1 MVRNS
6 VYAIPMLKR
15 IDRLAASSRR
25 NTHALPMPASVATM
39 AAMIPSIVAQELS
52 RALQDFLATGFG
64 PSNPALASVLDEFL
78 AEGDNLVKGPYLSIA
93 LPPKLAPEGGEPFP
107 EVPLGF
113 TPYRHQRA
121 AHQRLDSA
129 AAHGGRS
136 TIVATGTGSGK
147 TECFLWPI
155 LNHCRRHAGEQG
167 VKAILVYPM
176 NALAFDQARRIAKI
190 IHNTQALRGKL
201 SAGLYV
207 GEREQAPHTAMGP
220 DHLITDRET
229 LRERPPHILLTNY
242 KMLDFLMIRP
252 ADARL
257 WRHNQPG
264 MLRYLVVD
272 ELHTFDGPQG
282 TDLACLI
289 RRLKDRLQVPRPLPQ
304 RPPGQAPQQGLICV
318 GTSATVGDEG
328 SSAELRNYAAELFGQ
343 PFDQD
348 AILREERQSIDEVLG
363 SAIIQRHLAPPPAG
377 LAEQTNP
384 AAYPN
389 AESYLKAQHELFFGA
404 PIEGDFRANGWRI
417 RLAAKLREHLMFVNL
432 LRILAD
438 GPLPLASVASRMRA
452 SLPLS
457 ADGDQAGREAIGLL
471 NGLCALIAAA
481 REGDGNGGLKPFLR
495 LGLHLWVREL
505 RRMVCR
511 VALPNMPETADEAQA
526 EAPAAGQEGSANA
539 APLLRHSDDLAAE
552 DSPLHLP
559 LVQCRECRVTGWGAV
574 RRSAASRVGRDLRE
588 FYNRFFSRDMDVR
601 FYFPMQGA
609 EPPPG
614 IDGELAALCGSCGHV
629 HADPKASVCV
639 DCGERQTVRVFC
651 PASVNAGRAR
661 TVLSRDCPF
670 CHASEALIILGA
682 RASSLLSVVLGQ
694 TFASKHNDDFGG
706 GAAEPNAQGK
716 HEAPG
721 AQKIIAFSDN
731 VQDAA
736 HRAGFFSARTWQ
748 NSVRAAIAQV
758 IAQHDGI
765 ALADLQQKV
774 AGWWRSE
781 QGGGFSAERFVAEF
795 IAPDRQ
801 WRPEFRELQAQG
813 RLADKA
819 LAKLE
824 GLVAQRLAWETL
836 AEFGHRSSIG
846 RSLER
851 TRTAA
856 LGVDQA
862 ALAQA
867 GESATRQLREH
878 FEPFRELPAETVKA
892 LLLGILRRMKERGA
906 FDSPLTEAYVAQGGN
921 PYSTLKRNPALQDFF
936 GRRSPL
942 PVFPATRPSQERGL
956 EAFARQGRGFKP
968 WYQKWVEKVLS
979 PLNPLAA
986 TEYAPDVLDALFAA
1000 LTEAGLVARLN
1011 AGNATA
1017 YGLNPARF
1025 HATTRTAVLR
1035 GAKGGRPLLVAEGEA
1050 ELWRGTDCLDLAT
1063 QDSYQRPQPAEPA
1076 WFGQLS
1082 AEPTWFGQLYRTA
1095 AVRRIVAA
1103 EHTALVGRDERARLQ
1118 ERFAAPHPKPW
1129 EPNLLSATPTL
1140 ELGVDIGELSAVVL
1154 CQVPPAPEN
1163 YTQRIGRAGRRD
1175 GNVLS
1180 VTVATGQP
1188 HDLYYYAEP
1197 LDMLARGVAPPG
1209 IFLNASAVLERQLTA
1224 FCLDNWVA
1232 GGVPEN
1238 AVPAA
1243 MRTVYENVQAAKLNG
1258 FPYPFFDFIQRNSD
1272 QLLERFLQAFAELK
1286 ESSRAYLAEFLQG
1299 DEEGRPPLV
1308 ARLLNRL
1315 LEVNRERQSLRAE
1328 AQNLRRR
1335 SAALAKGPQDEA
1347 SKREIEEL
1355 DAERRALDA
1364 IRRRINGRDPFQF
1377 LTDEGLIPNYAF
1389 PQQGVTLRSIIYRT
1403 PRDEADEEAEPR
1415 TVYEYERPA
1424 EAALGELAPD
1434 NEFYASGRHVRI
1446 ARVDTRVSPVETWRL
1461 CPACAYCENLE
1472 ESGDSDMLCPRCGD
1486 PMWADEGQR
1495 RHMLPLRVVHAA
1507 TADRRSRILD
1517 EKDDREPLFYT
1528 RHLVVDFEQKAIE
1541 AAYALPRPEA
1551 PFGFEYISSATFREM
1566 NFGRVD
1572 DLGRPTRFAGR
1583 ETPRSGFRVCRE
1595 CGTVQPRG
1603 AADDPEKA
1611 EHSRFCKFARGARA
1625 SRSPAGGSS
1634 HARGAPSH
1642 SSAEGSLMREASPSR
1657 FPAEGS
1663 LPAMGALSR
1672 SSAEGSSVQGAGP
1685 SRTPAEGSFMQRTGD
1700 DAIVECLYLYR
1711 QFDSEALRLLLP
1723 VADLASEPYVASFV
1737 AALELGLRQ
1746 RFGGRLP
1753 HLRAMTGDNALPG
1766 ASDGRRYLILYDT
1779 VPGGTG
1785 YLKDLLAKPENLLD
1799 LLRAAFHA
1807 LENCECGRGPSRDPQ
1822 QDGCYRC
1829 VYAYRRSRDMEHT
1842 SRRLAMELLK
1852 KILDHADQLEEVE
1865 GLAKVDVH
1873 ALLESELEARFVEAL
1888 RRVAVDGDKPR
1899 VRQDLV
1905 QGRFGYLLQ
1914 IGAATWF
1921 MEPQVDITRADGVLA
1936 PSRPDFLLR
1945 PMRGAASP
1953 VALFMDGFEYH
1964 RDATGE
1970 DSRKRMALARAGFKV
1985 WSLTWQD
1992 LEVAFGEPSAGER
2005 EGLAPRM
2012 KEPSAG
2018 EREGPAPRMN
2028 PLKAETLLDAQNP
2041 EMAALQRALDGR
2053 WQTAKLRRQLRE
2065 PALLLLLRWLRQSGG
2080 PDAEAPSAEP
2090 WRNAIFTTLL
2100 GLFDRQRMQNP
2111 ALRERFER
2119 AADPLPGQIAET
2131 LADLH
2136 EPAFGGAGAWLDA
2149 STPFADLFL
2158 ALPLAAVKTP
2168 DPAQLLAVLHLRDDD
2183 ASRHKANY
2191 RPAWNGAL
2199 RLFNLLQ
2206 FLPNAWWITRE
2217 GAQAG
2222 RYPEFAPADPPPQET
2237 PPPTPPED
2245 WQAALE
2251 LAAAALHGPMQ
2262 NWAANGL
2269 PAPEVGYELADDA
2282 GRVQA
2287 EAELAWPK
2295 QRVAVLHGDQAE
2307 KSALFEQAGWQAYSV
2322 GEDGEGTERIVNSV
2336 RSRILH
2342 QTVAP
2347 KPIMPSQP

>member
-1 MVRNS
+1 MVRS
-6 VYAIPMLKR
+6 GAYAVPMLR
-15 IDRLAASSRR
+15 RLDRLAASSRR
-25 NTHALPMPASVATM
+25 NANALPLPVSVATM
-39 AAMIPSIVAQELS
+39 AAMIPSIVAHEVS

-78 AEGDNLVKGPYLSIA
+78 AEGENLVKGPYLSIA

-113 TPYRHQRA
+113 TPYLHQRT

-155 LNHCRRHAGEQG
+155 LDHCRRHAGEQG

-176 NALAFDQARRIAKI
+176 NALAFDQARRIAKV
-190 IHNTQALRGKL
+190 IHATPALRGKL

-264 MLRYLVVD
+264 ALRYLVVD

-289 RRLKDRLQVPRPLPQ
+289 RRLKDRLRVPRPMPQ
-304 RPPGQAPQQGLICV
+304 RSPGQAPQQGLICV

-328 SSAELRNYAAELFGQ
+328 SSAELRKYVAELFGQ

-363 SAIIQRHLAPPPAG
+363 SAIIQRHLAPPSAG

-384 AAYPN
+384 AAYAN
-389 AESYLKAQHELFFGA
+389 AESYLKAQHELFFGV

-417 RLAAKLREHLMFVNL
+417 ALAAKLREHLMFVNL

-438 GPLPLASVASRMRA
+438 GPLPLASVVARMRT

-457 ADGDQAGREAIGLL
+457 ADGDEAGREAIGLL

-481 REGDGNGGLKPFLR
+481 RESDGSGGLKPFLR

-511 VALPNMPETADEAQA
+511 VAVPDASETADEAQA
-526 EAPAAGQEGSANA
+526 EASTAGQEGSANA

-574 RRSAASRVGRDLRE
+574 RRSAASQLGRDLRE
-588 FYNRFFSRDMDVR
+588 FYNRFFSRDLDVR
-601 FYFPMQGA
+601 FYFPMQDA

-614 IDGELAALCGSCGHV
+614 IDGEPAALCGNCGHV
-629 HADPKASVCV
+629 HADPKASACV

-651 PASVNAGRAR
+651 PASVKAGRAR

-765 ALADLQQKV
+765 ALDDLQQKV

-781 QGGGFSAERFVAEF
+781 QGGGFSAERFIAEF

-801 WRPEFRELQAQG
+801 WRAEFRELQAQG
-813 RLADKA
+813 RLSAKE
-819 LAKLE
+819 LEKLE
-824 GLVAQRLAWETL
+824 GLVAGRLAWETL

-867 GESATRQLREH
+867 GESATRRLREN
-878 FEPFRELPAETVKA
+878 FEPFRELPAETHRA

-942 PVFPATRPSQERGL
+942 PVFPATRPGRERGL

-986 TEYAPDVLDALFAA
+986 TEYAPDVLDALFTA
-1000 LTEAGLVARLN
+1000 LAEADLVMRLS
-1011 AGNATA
+1011 AGNTTA

-1063 QDSYQRPQPAEPA
+1063 QDSYQTPQPAEPA
-1076 WFGQLS
+1076 
-1082 AEPTWFGQLYRTA
+1082 WFGQLYRTA

-1175 GNVLS
+1175 GNALS

-1224 FCLDNWVA
+1224 FCLDSWVA
-1232 GGVPEN
+1232 SGIPEN
-1238 AVPAA
+1238 AVPAT

-1272 QLLERFLQAFAELK
+1272 ELLERFLQAFAGLK
-1286 ESSRAYLAEFLQG
+1286 ESSRAYLTEFLQG

-1315 LEVNRERQSLRAE
+1315 LEVDRERQSLLTE
-1328 AQNLRRR
+1328 AQSLRRR
-1335 SAALAKGPQDEA
+1335 STALAKGPQDEA
-1347 SKREIEEL
+1347 SKREIEEI

-1389 PQQGVTLRSIIYRT
+1389 PQQGVTLRSVIYRT

-1461 CPACAYCENLE
+1461 CPGCAYCENLE
-1472 ESGDSDMLCPRCGD
+1472 ESGDGHTTCPRCGD

-1507 TADRRSRILD
+1507 TADHRSRILD

-1551 PFGFEYISSATFREM
+1551 PFGFEYIASATFREM

-1611 EHSRFCKFARGARA
+1611 EHSRFCKFARGA
-1625 SRSPAGGSS
+1625 GG
-1634 HARGAPSH
+1634 
-1642 SSAEGSLMREASPSR
+1642 
-1657 FPAEGS
+1657 
-1663 LPAMGALSR
+1663 
-1672 SSAEGSSVQGAGP
+1672 
-1685 SRTPAEGSFMQRTGD
+1685 

-1807 LENCECGRGPSRDPQ
+1807 LENCECGRDSRRDPQ

-1829 VYAYRRSRDMEHT
+1829 VYAYRRSRDMENI
-1842 SRRLAMELLK
+1842 SRRLAMELLA
-1852 KILDHADQLEEVE
+1852 KILDQADQLEEVE
-1865 GLAKVDVH
+1865 GLAKVEVH
-1873 ALLESELEARFVEAL
+1873 ALVESELEARFVEAL
-1888 RRVAVDGDKPR
+1888 RRVAVDGEKPR

-1914 IGAATWF
+1914 IGAASWF
-1921 MEPQVDITRADGVLA
+1921 MEPQVNMTQADGVLA

-1970 DSRKRMALARAGFKV
+1970 DSRKRMALARAGFKL

-1992 LEVAFGEPSAGER
+1992 LEVAFGE
-2005 EGLAPRM
+2005 
-2012 KEPSAG
+2012 
-2018 EREGPAPRMN
+2018 REGPAPRMN
-2028 PLKAETLLDAQNP
+2028 PPKAETLLDAQNP
-2041 EMAALQRALDGR
+2041 EMAALQRALDER
-2053 WQTAKLRRQLRE
+2053 WQTAALRRQLRE

-2080 PDAEAPSAEP
+2080 QDAEAPSAES
-2090 WRNAIFTTLL
+2090 WRNAIFTALL
-2100 GLFDRQRMQNP
+2100 GLFERQRMQNP

-2119 AADPLPGQIAET
+2119 SAGPLPGQIAET

-2149 STPFADLFL
+2149 ATPFADLFL

-2183 ASRHKANY
+2183 ASRHKTNY
-2191 RPAWNGAL
+2191 RPVWNGAL

-2217 GAQAG
+2217 GVQAG
-2222 RYPEFAPADPPPQET
+2222 RYPEFAPAEPPPQET
-2237 PPPTPPED
+2237 PPQTLPDD

-2251 LAAAALHGPMQ
+2251 LAAEALRSPMQ
-2262 NWAANGL
+2262 NWAANRL
-2269 PAPEVGYELADDA
+2269 PAPEVGYELADEA

-2287 EAELAWPK
+2287 EAELAWP
-2295 QRVAVLHGDQAE
+2295 QQQVVVLHGEQTE
-2307 KSALFEQAGWQAYSV
+2307 KASLFKQAGWQVCSV
-2322 GEDGEGTERIVNSV
+2322 GDNGEGAQRIIDSLAG
-2336 RSRILH
+2336 R
-2342 QTVAP
+2342 P
-2347 KPIMPSQP
+2347 

>member
-1 MVRNS
+1 
-6 VYAIPMLKR
+6 
-15 IDRLAASSRR
+15 
-25 NTHALPMPASVATM
+25 MPASVATM

-113 TPYRHQRA
+113 TPYRHQRT

-155 LNHCRRHAGEQG
+155 LDHCRRHAGEEG

-190 IHNTQALRGKL
+190 IHNIPALRGKV

-207 GEREQAPHTAMGP
+207 GERERAPHTTMGP
-220 DHLITDRET
+220 EHLVTDRET

-252 ADARL
+252 PDARL

-264 MLRYLVVD
+264 ALRYLVVD

-289 RRLKDRLQVPRPLPQ
+289 RRLKDRLRVPRQPPQ
-304 RPPGQAPQQGLICV
+304 PAAGQEPRQGLICV
-318 GTSATVGDEG
+318 GTSATVGDEASG
-328 SSAELRNYAAELFGQ
+328 AELRKYVTELFGQ
-343 PFDQD
+343 PFDEN

-363 SAIIQRHLAPPPAG
+363 SAIIQRHLSPPSIG
-377 LAEQTNP
+377 LADCTDP
-384 AAYPN
+384 ARYAD
-389 AESYLKAQHELFFGA
+389 AESYLRAQHQLFFNA
-404 PIEGDFRANGWRI
+404 PIEGDFRSDGWRVA
-417 RLAAKLREHLMFVNL
+417 LAAKLREHLMFVNL

-438 GPLPLASVASRMRA
+438 GPLPLAGVAARMRA

-457 ADGDQAGREAIGLL
+457 PDANEAKHEAIGLL

-481 REGDGNGGLKPFLR
+481 REGDGNGGVKPFLR
-495 LGLHLWVREL
+495 VGLHLWVREL

-511 VALPNMPETADEAQA
+511 VALPDAPETPGATLLDTPETPS
-526 EAPAAGQEGSANA
+526 PARQEGGNA
-539 APLLRHSDDLAAE
+539 APLLRHSDDLVPD

-559 LVQCRECRVTGWGAV
+559 LVQCRECRATGWGAV

-601 FYFPMQGA
+601 FYFPMQDA

-614 IDGELAALCGSCGHV
+614 IDGKPAALCGNCGHV
-629 HADPKASVCV
+629 HPGHGVAACT
-639 DCGERQTVRVFC
+639 DCGAAATVNVISPESTTNRR
-651 PASVNAGRAR
+651 GR
-661 TVLSRDCPF
+661 TLLSRDCPF
-670 CHASEALIILGA
+670 CQAAEALIIVGA
-682 RASSLLSVVLGQ
+682 RASSLLSVMLGQ
-694 TFASKHNDDFGG
+694 TFASKHNDDAGG
-706 GAAEPNAQGK
+706 SAAGPDERDGRDAL
-716 HEAPG
+716 G
-721 AQKIIAFSDN
+721 AQKVIAFSDN

-748 NSVRAAIAQV
+748 NSVRTAIAQV
-758 IAQHDGI
+758 VAHQDGI
-765 ALADLQQKV
+765 ALCDLPQEV
-774 AGWWRSE
+774 ARWWRSE
-781 QGGGFSAERFVAEF
+781 QGGGFNAERFVAEF
-795 IAPDRQ
+795 IAPDRL
-801 WRPEFRELQAQG
+801 WLAEFRELQERG
-813 RLADKA
+813 RLAADA
-819 LAKLE
+819 LARLE
-824 GLVAQRLAWETL
+824 GLVATRLAWETL
-836 AEFGHRSSIG
+836 AELGYRSTIG
-846 RSLER
+846 RTLER
-851 TRTAA
+851 TQTLAVG
-856 LGVDQA
+856 LDQA
-862 ALAQA
+862 AFAQA
-867 GESATRQLREH
+867 SESATRRLRES
-878 FEPFRELPAETVKA
+878 FEQFRELPAKMAQA
-892 LLLGILRRMKERGA
+892 LLLGVLRRMKDRGA
-906 FDSPLTEAYVAQGGN
+906 FDSPLTTAYVAQGGN
-921 PYSTLKRNPALQDFF
+921 PYSTLNRNRALQDF
-936 GRRSPL
+936 GRRSAL
-942 PVFPATRPSQERGL
+942 PVFPALRPGRERGL
-956 EAFARQGRGFKP
+956 EPLARPGRGAKS
-968 WYQKWVEKVLS
+968 WYQQWVEKVLS
-979 PLNPLAA
+979 PLHPLAA
-986 TEYAPDVLDALFAA
+986 AEYAADVLDALFAA
-1000 LTEAGLVARLN
+1000 LVKAGLVAQLD
-1011 AGNATA
+1011 AGTTA
-1017 YGLNPARF
+1017 AFGLNPARF
-1025 HATTRTAVLR
+1025 HATARIAVLFGKKAR
-1035 GAKGGRPLLVAEGEA
+1035 RPLVVAEDEA
-1050 ELWRGTDCLDLAT
+1050 DLWLGAPCFDLAT
-1063 QDSYQRPQPAEPA
+1063 QDSYQAPQAA
-1076 WFGQLS
+1076 GR
-1082 AEPTWFGQLYRTA
+1082 TWFGQLYREA

-1103 EHTALVGRDERARLQ
+1103 EHTALVTRDERARLQ
-1118 ERFAAPHPKPW
+1118 ERFAAPQPKPW
-1129 EPNLLSATPTL
+1129 EPNVLSATPTL
-1140 ELGVDIGELSAVVL
+1140 ELGVDIGELSTVVL

-1163 YTQRIGRAGRRD
+1163 YMQRIGRAGRRD
-1175 GNVLS
+1175 GNALS

-1272 QLLERFLQAFAELK
+1272 ELLERFLQAFAELK

-1308 ARLLNRL
+1308 ARVLNRL
-1315 LEVNRERQSLRAE
+1315 LEVNRERQSLRTE

-1347 SKREIEEL
+1347 SKREIEEI

-1364 IRRRINGRDPFQF
+1364 IRRHINGRDPFQF

-1389 PQQGVTLRSIIYRT
+1389 PQQGVTLRSIIYRL
-1403 PRDEADEEAEPR
+1403 PRDEAGDEAQQR

-1424 EAALGELAPD
+1424 ETALGELAPD
-1434 NEFYASGRHVRI
+1434 NEFYASGRHVRV

-1461 CPACAYCENLE
+1461 CPGCAYCENLE
-1472 ESGDSDMLCPRCGD
+1472 ETGDSHTTCPRCGD

-1495 RHMLPLRVVHAA
+1495 RHMLPLRTVHAA

-1528 RHLVVDFEQKAIE
+1528 RHLVVDFQQEAIE

-1603 AADDPEKA
+1603 TADDPEKA
-1611 EHSRFCKFARGARA
+1611 EHSRFCKFAREAGA
-1625 SRSPAGGSS
+1625 SRSPA
-1634 HARGAPSH
+1634 
-1642 SSAEGSLMREASPSR
+1642 EGSL
-1657 FPAEGS
+1657 
-1663 LPAMGALSR
+1663 
-1672 SSAEGSSVQGAGP
+1672 
-1685 SRTPAEGSFMQRTGD
+1685 TQRTGD

-1799 LLRAAFHA
+1799 LLRASLQA
-1807 LENCECGRGPSRDPQ
+1807 LENCECGRDPSRDPQ

-1842 SRRLAMELLK
+1842 SRRLAMELLA

-1914 IGAATWF
+1914 IGAASWF
-1921 MEPQVDITRADGVLA
+1921 MEPQVDITQADGVLA

-1970 DSRKRMALARAGFKV
+1970 DSRKRMALSRAGFKV
-1985 WSLTWQD
+1985 WSLTWKD

-2005 EGLAPRM
+2005 EGPAPRM
-2012 KEPSAG
+2012 KEPS
-2018 EREGPAPRMN
+2018 
-2028 PLKAETLLDAQNP
+2028 AETLLDAQNP
-2041 EMAALQRALDGR
+2041 EMAALQRALDER

-2065 PALLLLLRWLRQSGG
+2065 PALLLLLRWLRQSSG

-2168 DPAQLLAVLHLRDDD
+2168 DPTQLLAVLHLRDDD

-2237 PPPTPPED
+2237 PPPTPSKD

-2295 QRVAVLHGDQAE
+2295 QRVAVLHGEQAE
-2307 KSALFEQAGWQAYSV
+2307 KAALFEQAGWQAYSV
-2322 GEDGEGTERIVNSV
+2322 GEDDEGAERIVNSV

-2347 KPIMPSQP
+2347 KPTLPSQP